1 MVTHSQATQLRDL
14 LNLPGVNVDDMT
26 IVEGVGVF
34 FILSP
39 AAKEAACPWCGE
51 LSQHVHQNH
60 FYNIQDLPWNNQ
72 DVFLRVNRRQFK
84 CKKCQKPFSEEL
96 SFVRKRRLYTQR
108 LADTIVSQ
116 VIESDIE
123 SVSART
129 GITAD
134 QIGTMLKDVGSDLLE
149 EQPKPFKKLGMD
161 EIAWAKGKGN
171 YCAVLVNLETH
182 KPVAILPSRSQES
195 LREVF
200 DAWGFEV
207 LNEIEEVSIDL
218 WKPYKNLIEEMMP
231 NAEVVADRFHV
242 MKLVN
247 DELDEHRKVEKKAA
261 EKIKDKAERAR
272 ILKGLNCSKYALLK
286 NEEDLN
292 ESQKQKL
299 SEVSEVAP
307 DLAKMHQLKEE
318 FRQIFETSKNWAE
331 GTLRLLDWLVKS
343 ANYFKDSCST
353 IIRWFGE
360 VTAYFECRISNGIVE
375 GINNKLKLIKRSG
388 YGFRNFGNFRLRSLL
403 SWEL

>member
-1 MVTHSQATQLRDL
+1 
-14 LNLPGVNVDDMT
+14 
-26 IVEGVGVF
+26 
-34 FILSP
+34 
-39 AAKEAACPWCGE
+39 
-51 LSQHVHQNH
+51 
-60 FYNIQDLPWNNQ
+60 
-72 DVFLRVNRRQFK
+72 
-84 CKKCQKPFSEEL
+84 
-96 SFVRKRRLYTQR
+96 
-108 LADTIVSQ
+108 
-116 VIESDIE
+116 
-123 SVSART
+123 
-129 GITAD
+129 
-134 QIGTMLKDVGSDLLE
+134 MLKDVGSDLLE

-171 YCAVLVNLETH
+171 YCAVLVDLETH

-200 DAWGFEV
+200 DTWGFEV

-247 DELDEHRKVEKKAA
+247 DELDEHRKAEKKAA
-261 EKIKDKAERAR
+261 EKIKDKAERER

-343 ANYFKDSCST
+343 AKYFKDSCST